1 MARPIDDF
9 SADNNAEE
17 LHIEADVAPE
27 APVLEASEP
36 VLEPV
41 VEPVVV
47 EAPEPL
53 IEAPAPVVEAPAPVV
68 EAPAPVSDKSGR
80 IVYSTRE
87 KNLPNFG
94 LIKKGYSKIE
104 TSKAEELVNKYVF
117 IRFASDSEIKDY
129 ASHLI

>member
-53 IEAPAPVVEAPAPVV
+53 IEAPAPIV

>member
-53 IEAPAPVVEAPAPVV
+53 IEAPAPIV
-68 EAPAPVSDKSGR
+68 EAPAPVSNKSGR

>member
-9 SADNNAEE
+9 SADNSTEE

-36 VLEPV
+36 VVEPV
-41 VEPVVV
+41 VEPVAV

-53 IEAPAPVVEAPAPVV
+53 IEAPAPIV
-68 EAPAPVSDKSGR
+68 EAPAPVSNKSGR

-104 TSKAEELVNKYVF
+104 SPKAEELVNKYVF

>member
-1 MARPIDDF
+1 MEISMARPIDDF

-53 IEAPAPVVEAPAPVV
+53 IEAPAPIV

>member
-1 MARPIDDF
+1 MEISMARPIDDF

-36 VLEPV
+36 VVEPV
-41 VEPVVV
+41 VEPAVV

-53 IEAPAPVVEAPAPVV
+53 IEAPAPIV